1 MLAIPLPFVASLLFV
16 IIAILLLS
24 RQPSEGRLP
33 ALFILIC
40 SLSTAVVGLRWTF
53 DLAILRFIQP
63 IIASFLP
70 VTAWI
75 CFTRA
80 HRTRAVSKWHWAGPV
95 TVLICASGYQLWLAL
110 TDVLLT
116 MLYLGYGMA
125 LIRASFREPEEVRLT
140 DITRVVVAERT
151 AGAMLLMS
159 ACIDGA
165 LSLDFLMYAGEHASG
180 ILSLSYLIFIPAIVV
195 AVVTLG
201 VSTPQS
207 ASEIKEGEEK
217 AGSADTASTVT
228 EQTARLSE
236 ADAKDIVSRVD
247 TLMKDK
253 EAFLDPDLTLSRLAK
268 KVAIPARQISMA
280 INQIYGQNI
289 SKVLN
294 GYRIEHAQMLL
305 LNSEDSITDIYLRS
319 GFQTKSNFNREFM
332 RVSGQT
338 PSAFRRAATVSCQR
352 E

>member
-1 MLAIPLPFVASLLFV
+1 M
-16 IIAILLLS
+16 
-24 RQPSEGRLP
+24 
-33 ALFILIC
+33 
-40 SLSTAVVGLRWTF
+40 
-53 DLAILRFIQP
+53 
-63 IIASFLP
+63 
-70 VTAWI
+70 
-75 CFTRA
+75 
-80 HRTRAVSKWHWAGPV
+80 
-95 TVLICASGYQLWLAL
+95 CASGYQLWLEL

-125 LIRASFREPEEVRLT
+125 LIRASFRVPEEVRLT
-140 DITRVVVAERT
+140 DITRVVVAERI

-165 LSLDFLMYAGEHASG
+165 LSLDFVMYAGEHASG

-201 VSTPQS
+201 VSTPQP
-207 ASEIKEGEEK
+207 ASEVKESTEK
-217 AGSADTASTVT
+217 EGSADTASTVA

-236 ADAKDIVSRVD
+236 PDAQEIVSRVD
-247 TLMKDK
+247 RLMKDK

-268 KVAIPARQISMA
+268 KVGIPARQISMA

-294 GYRIEHAQMLL
+294 GYRIKYAQMLL

-332 RVSGQT
+332 RVCGQT
-338 PSAFRRAATVSCQR
+338 PSAFRRTAMVSCKG